1 MDGICICEGVGE
13 DLRYRAWHVDNH
25 RETSMF
31 YMNVCDFMALHMHL
45 GGK

>member
-13 DLRYRAWHVDNH
+13 DSRSGAWHVDNH
-25 RETSMF
+25 IETCMF
-31 YMNVCDFMALHMHL
+31 HMNVCEFMTLHMHL